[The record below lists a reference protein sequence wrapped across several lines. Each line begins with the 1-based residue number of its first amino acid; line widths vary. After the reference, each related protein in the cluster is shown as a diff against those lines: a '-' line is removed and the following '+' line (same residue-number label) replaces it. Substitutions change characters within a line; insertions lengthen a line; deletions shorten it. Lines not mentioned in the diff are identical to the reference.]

1 MVNGYT
7 SSLEEKLRKAEEAE
21 NEVLRLESL
30 ASEAP
35 QLRAEVAKAQRQ
47 DERDRN
53 RRNAM
58 ERARAEVATASQK
71 QGEVPATLETVA
83 KMVFSLYS
91 LLKEIDSHRKE
102 ANQAMAIVDRMD
114 YEEELE
120 SGAEEQKE
128 MGRDPKSIEFLVASR
143 HGQTK
148 IQQLLDQIDPDFNY
162 LKGCDLEEPLRRDVA
177 NFILAHVVSP
187 ERAAQEKIHIP
198 APPAAAPAPLT
209 PAAPPA
215 EPVES

>member
-7 SSLEEKLRKAEEAE
+7 SGLEEKLRRAEEAE
-21 NEVLRLESL
+21 SEVSRLETL

-35 QLRAEVAKAQRQ
+35 QLRAQVAKAQRSA
-47 DERDRN
+47 ERDRN
-53 RRNAM
+53 RKAAL
-58 ERARAEVATASQK
+58 EKARKEVLAASEK
-71 QGEVPATLETVA
+71 QAGIPTNLETVS
-83 KMVFSLYS
+83 KLVYSLYS
-91 LLKEIDSHRKE
+91 LLREIDAHRKE

-120 SGAEEQKE
+120 TGGEEQEE

-143 HGQTK
+143 HGQARIK
-148 IQQLLDQIDPDFNY
+148 EMLDQMEPDFNY

-187 ERAAQEKIHIP
+187 EKIIPEKITV
-198 APPAAAPAPLT
+198 PPAPAP
-209 PAAPPA
+209 AP
-215 EPVES
+215 EQE